1 MEIFDLLQEKWNNA
15 ACLGYTLKA
24 LKALNYSE
32 NEIEKILSEMGKQFD
47 YLSIED
53 AAELYNQENV

>member
-24 LKALNYSE
+24 LKSLGYSK
-32 NEIEKILSEMGKQFD
+32 NEIEKILTEIGKQFD
-47 YLSIED
+47 QLSIED

>member
-15 ACLGYTLKA
+15 ACLGYALKA
-24 LKALNYSE
+24 LKSLGYSE
-32 NEIEKILSEMGKQFD
+32 NEIEKIITEIGKQFD
-47 YLSIED
+47 QLSIED